1 MKMFYIWITMRCY
14 FAFLSI
20 DIHVQCICVLHS
32 IFFDIFVSAIIYFI
46 HQIVLLYKNNMPIL
60 ICCMPALSD
69 NVISHCLKMVT
80 VSL

>member
-46 HQIVLLYKNNMPIL
+46 HQIVLLYKNNMLIL

-69 NVISHCLKMVT
+69 NVISHCLKMAT